1 MPLEALCL
9 QKPPHLL
16 PEDPE
21 GTVTQSEHGASDLD
35 WKGRCKCFRKD
46 GRGGQGAE
54 GKWLGCQGT
63 G

>member
-21 GTVTQSEHGASDLD
+21 GTVTSLNMGHLTWVGRPGESVLERMDGEV
-35 WKGRCKCFRKD
+35 KGQRES
-46 GRGGQGAE
+46 G
-54 GKWLGCQGT
+54 
-63 G
+63 